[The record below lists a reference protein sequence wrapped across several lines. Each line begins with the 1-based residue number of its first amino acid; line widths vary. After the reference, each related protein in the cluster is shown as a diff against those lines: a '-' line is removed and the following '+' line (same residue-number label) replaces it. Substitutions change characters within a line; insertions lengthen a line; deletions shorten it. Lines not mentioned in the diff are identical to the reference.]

1 MIPMKFEEA
10 NRCLTKPA
18 DMTDEECG
26 SLWVY
31 SDGHDCVS
39 CWKLTFRER
48 ISVLLFGRVWLG
60 ILTGYTQ
67 PPVWLDAR
75 RTVFEK
81 DGDQ

>member
-60 ILTGYTQ
+60 
-67 PPVWLDAR
+67 
-75 RTVFEK
+75 
-81 DGDQ
+81 